1 MFKNKAFL
9 ISLALL
15 AFNFLLPNQVRSSP
29 FRFDVRTD
37 GKNIMVSISGGKR
50 LKKTYRCI
58 GKTEKELKKNCKLPP
73 GSFSFYGD
81 PKLER
86 VLEREFEIE
95 LDRALRIAKIRELE
109 QKVEK
114 VTTKAK
120 DIDFDSITIKSLPY
134 RVDCTARVKSSIIQ
148 NKKGNFI
155 VLLNKKKI
163 YKGLDFDEALEVF
176 KENYDDKCVE

>member
-29 FRFDVRTD
+29 FRFDVRTA
-37 GKNIMVSISGGKR
+37 GEKIMVSISGGKR
-50 LKKTYRCI
+50 FKTYRCI
-58 GKTEKELKKNCKLPP
+58 GKTEKELKKNCKPP
-73 GSFSFYGD
+73 RSFYGD

-86 VLEREFEIE
+86 TLEREFEME

-114 VTTKAK
+114 VTTTAK

-148 NKKGNFI
+148 NKKGKFI

>member
-29 FRFDVRTD
+29 YRSDVRTD
-37 GKNIMVSISGGKR
+37 GESILVSISGGLR
-50 LKKTYRCI
+50 SKTYRCI
-58 GKTEKELKKNCKLPP
+58 GKTEKELKKNCKLPS
-73 GSFSFYGD
+73 GSFYGD
-81 PKLER
+81 PGLR
-86 VLEREFEIE
+86 RALEREFEME

-114 VTTKAK
+114 VTTTAK

-148 NKKGNFI
+148 NKKGKFI

-176 KENYDDKCVE
+176 KENYDDKCV